1 MICRG
6 CRLQV
11 CQKPRHKRSRQNQW
25 DWPCNDGLP
34 ESDLESSFQ
43 YCWWSPKVA
52 DGASWWL
59 TASTPSHW
67 WHCSFHILHSIT
79 LFPALDAEMCHFL
92 FSNCI
97 PHLQWV
103 LVHFLDKTGYLIWF
117 SCHSTSIS
125 CVHITTTTYEKFL
138 GTARHKKIK
147 DQKQAFLENM
157 EDEVSPR
164 STVGERSM
172 SGGLFSR
179 SAIVYFALL

>member
-6 CRLQV
+6 CRSV
-11 CQKPRHKRSRQNQW
+11 KNQGTKGV
-25 DWPCNDGLP
+25 DHAMTLLEGLP
-34 ESDLESSFQ
+34 ESGFHSSFQ

-52 DGASWWL
+52 DGVSWWL

-103 LVHFLDKTGYLIWF
+103 LVHFLDKTGYPIWF

-138 GTARHKKIK
+138 GTAR
-147 DQKQAFLENM
+147 
-157 EDEVSPR
+157 R
-164 STVGERSM
+164 SKTKNKLSWKTWRMKWVRG
-172 SGGLFSR
+172 
-179 SAIVYFALL
+179 ALLGNVAWVADFLAGLRLSNLRSSRF

>member
-6 CRLQV
+6 CRSV
-11 CQKPRHKRSRQNQW
+11 KNQGTKGV
-25 DWPCNDGLP
+25 DHAMTLLEGLP
-34 ESDLESSFQ
+34 ESGLIQRSFQ

-52 DGASWWL
+52 DGVSWWL

-67 WHCSFHILHSIT
+67 WHCSLHILDPIT

-147 DQKQAFLENM
+147 DPKQTFLENM
-157 EDEVSPR
+157 EDEESTR